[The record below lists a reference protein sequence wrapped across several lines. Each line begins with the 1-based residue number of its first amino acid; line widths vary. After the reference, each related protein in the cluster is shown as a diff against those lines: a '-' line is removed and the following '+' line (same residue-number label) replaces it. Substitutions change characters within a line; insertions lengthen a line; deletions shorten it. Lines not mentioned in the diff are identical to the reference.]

1 MRLFF
6 TSVCVS
12 VALLAISCTEE
23 VSGKISIVESD
34 YEISFEGGSGYI
46 MLNSTHPWIATC
58 EEEWVTITST
68 EGDSGSGKLTFSVE
82 QNSEPTTRKATVYL
96 RNNAQNHDTEF
107 YIIQGAFI
115 PSITVTPQEIKFSTT
130 GGDKAIMVMANFE
143 YEVENDCE
151 WLNCTI
157 SDEGVTLSAE
167 PSFETETRTAEI
179 FVVNMKY
186 DVSEPVSVSQ
196 EEFKPTLEISN
207 HDLTIGANAGTH
219 TVKVDSNIPYDIHCD
234 ADWLE
239 CIATDG
245 AIQITVQ
252 ASTLDTEREAIIVL
266 SNDTYN
272 ISDELAL
279 TQEAGVAAPI
289 ELSNSDFEQGL
300 QGWSINR
307 YGNGSQTK
315 VEVVNGEGEGGSKAL
330 RISQAAAD
338 GKCCV
343 AVERTLTGLKPDEM
357 YRMTARMR
365 YSNIAEGCG
374 AVIFSPNDRQYW
386 NASEW
391 TKGSK
396 NSWTTATVDFMTDDN
411 GQAKISC
418 ALGFW
423 LSTIAGG
430 GYATGT
436 VYYDNISISKVT
448 SREHY
453 MRESEHMRIYFL
465 ADRTS
470 VTDEAA
476 DTWLKKVDAMYEA
489 YEDLVGAVPHDGRK
503 LAILTSYGVY
513 SGYWALAGYP
523 ILWNANHGDMDET
536 INEATTRNTI
546 SFGLMHELG
555 HVFNVNYTPK
565 GGKRYYSNWDWN
577 DEMFANFRMQYGL
590 EMTGNAVY
598 QKGNGDK
605 TQQIYRGREILNMYK
620 QDYDQTLPK
629 GKLNDNAIHYLLA
642 RLAGEE
648 FIGWEPFKRT
658 FREITTK
665 SCPYSNKYDMFTYF
679 VNTLSKH
686 ASEVHGKEYD
696 LLNDKECFSD
706 ADIAAIKAQLK

>member
-1 MRLFF
+1 MKQLFY
-6 TSVCVS
+6 
-12 VALLAISCTEE
+12 LLSISLWLTLSGCTKDAVGE
-23 VSGKISIVESD
+23 ISIPMDSNT
-34 YEISFEGGSGYI
+34 ISAEGGNGYL
-46 MLNSTHPWIATC
+46 MFNSSHSWSASC
-58 EEEWVTITST
+58 EEEWITLGAT
-68 EGDSGSGKLTFSVE
+68 EGKAGSNKMTYTAAPSFETSV
-82 QNSEPTTRKATVYL
+82 RKAV
-96 RNNAQNHDTEF
+96 
-107 YIIQGAFI
+107 
-115 PSITVTPQEIKFSTT
+115 ITVTNSAAAKEGKYTITQEAFVPQITIAPQEVEFGVIGGSKFIT
-130 GGDKAIMVMANFE
+130 IEANFQ
-143 YEVENDCE
+143 YSIQNDYE
-151 WLNCTI
+151 WLSYTT
-157 SDEGVTLSAE
+157 SEGGIQLIAE

-179 FVVNMKY
+179 FVVNSKY
-186 DVSEPVSVSQ
+186 EVSESVSVSQ
-196 EEFKPTLEISN
+196 EEFKPMLEINN

-219 TVKVDSNIPYDIHCD
+219 TVKVYSNISYDIHCD

-239 CIATDG
+239 CIAIDG

-252 ASTLDTEREAIIVL
+252 ASTLNTERETTIVL

-272 ISDELAL
+272 ISEEMVL
-279 TQEAGVAAPI
+279 TQEAGVVLPV
-289 ELSNSDFEQGL
+289 ELSNSDFEQNL
-300 QGWSINR
+300 QGWSIKR
-307 YGNGSQTK
+307 YGNGNQTT
-315 VEVVNGEGEGGSKAL
+315 VEVVDGEGEGGSKAL
-330 RISQAAAD
+330 KISQAAAN

-365 YSNIAEGCG
+365 YSSIADGCG

-391 TKGSK
+391 TKGSR

-423 LSTIAGG
+423 LSTIANG

-476 DTWLKKVDAMYEA
+476 DTWLKKVDDMYEA
-489 YEDLVGAVPHDGRK
+489 YEDLVGAVPHNGRK
-503 LAILTSYGVY
+503 LAILTSYGLY

-523 ILWNANHGDMDET
+523 ILWNAYHGDMNET

-555 HVFNVNYTPK
+555 HIFNVNYIYN
-565 GGKRYYSNWDWN
+565 GKRYYSDWNWN

-598 QKGNGDK
+598 QKGNGDN
-605 TQQIYRGREILNMYK
+605 TQKIYRGREILNMYK
-620 QDYDQTLPK
+620 QDYDKTLPK

-642 RLAGEE
+642 RLAGDE
-648 FIGWEPFKRT
+648 FIGWEPFKKT
-658 FREITTK
+658 FRDITTK
-665 SCPYSNKYDMFTYF
+665 SGSYGNKYDKFTYF
-679 VNTLSKH
+679 VNTLSKY
-686 ASEVHGKEYD
+686 ASEIHGREID
-696 LLNDKECFSD
+696 LLNDKNCFSD
-706 ADIAAIKAQLK
+706 ADIAAIKAQLQ

>member
-1 MRLFF
+1 MKRLIYLL
-6 TSVCVS
+6 SI
-12 VALLAISCTEE
+12 ALWLSLSGCAKD
-23 VSGKISIVESD
+23 VVGKISIPMD
-34 YEISFEGGSGYI
+34 NNTLPAEGGEGYF
-46 MLNSTHPWIATC
+46 MFNSTHSWEASC
-58 EEEWVTITST
+58 DKEWVKLNETI
-68 EGDSGSGKLTFSVE
+68 GKAGSNKIKYTIAPHLEKSAR
-82 QNSEPTTRKATVYL
+82 QA
-96 RNNAQNHDTEF
+96 
-107 YIIQGAFI
+107 I
-115 PSITVTPQEIKFSTT
+115 ITVTNSAAKEGKYTITQEAFVPQITIAPQEVEFGVIGGSKFIT
-130 GGDKAIMVMANFE
+130 IEANFQ
-143 YEVENDCE
+143 YSIQNDYE
-151 WLNCTI
+151 WLSYTT
-157 SDEGVTLSAE
+157 SEGGIQLIAE

-179 FVVNMKY
+179 FVVNSKY
-186 DVSEPVSVSQ
+186 EVSESVSVSQ
-196 EEFKPTLEISN
+196 EEFKPVLEINN

-219 TVKVDSNIPYDIHCD
+219 TVKVYSNISYDIHCD

-239 CIATDG
+239 CIAIDG

-252 ASTLDTEREAIIVL
+252 ASTLNTERETTIVL

-272 ISDELAL
+272 ISEEMAL
-279 TQEAGVAAPI
+279 TQEAGVVLPV

-300 QGWSINR
+300 QGWSIKR
-307 YGNGSQTK
+307 YGNGNQTT
-315 VEVVNGEGEGGSKAL
+315 VEVVDGEGEGGSKAL
-330 RISQAAAD
+330 KISQAAAN

-365 YSNIAEGCG
+365 YSSIADGCG

-391 TKGSK
+391 TKGSR

-423 LSTIAGG
+423 LSTIANG

-453 MRESEHMRIYFL
+453 MRESEHMRIYFV

-476 DTWLKKVDAMYEA
+476 DTWLKKVDDMYEA
-489 YEDLVGAVPHDGRK
+489 YEDLVGAVPHNGRK
-503 LAILTSYGVY
+503 LAILTSYGLY

-523 ILWNANHGDMDET
+523 ILWNAYHGDMNET

-555 HVFNVNYTPK
+555 HIFNVNYIYN
-565 GGKRYYSNWDWN
+565 GKRYYSDWNWN

-598 QKGNGDK
+598 QKGNGDNTPK
-605 TQQIYRGREILNMYK
+605 IYRGREILNMYK

-642 RLAGEE
+642 RLAGDE
-648 FIGWEPFKRT
+648 FIGWEPFKKT
-658 FREITTK
+658 FRDITTK
-665 SCPYSNKYDMFTYF
+665 SCPYSNKYDKFTYF
-679 VNTLSKH
+679 VNTLSKY
-686 ASEVHGKEYD
+686 ASEIHGKEID
-696 LLNDKECFSD
+696 LLNDKSCFSD
-706 ADIAAIKAQLK
+706 ADIAAIKAQLQ